1 VRQGCWQRRVVG
13 AGATADRSA
22 DQVARPGC
30 LGLNSRR
37 RDALTTAPQ
46 QETAPHPSIERRA
59 PIRRHLSMMPRNC
72 DALPSTDPDEISTQA
87 SGRDL
92 AQSSG
97 WIPLH
102 HIFRRTTGSEV
113 LCWIR
118 EGVSPSAVQRRQMWR
133 MVGPS
138 ADQGTSRSNAV
149 VCWVD
154 ASGRS
159 PLVLGVW
166 CGYLCLRCSIGRAK
180 QQYCRRQCSETYSPL
195 LAQAVGR

>member
-1 VRQGCWQRRVVG
+1 METGREYKLAVELTYPLRRIGLPHWNQLQQAALLVGALPCARLERCEDGGFPFFPKWRFQLAGLQIGREVVG
-13 AGATADRSA
+13 AGATADRPA
-22 DQVARPGC
+22 DQVVRPGC

-118 EGVSPSAVQRRQMWR
+118 EGVSPSEVQRRQMWR
-133 MVGPS
+133 M
-138 ADQGTSRSNAV
+138 
-149 VCWVD
+149 
-154 ASGRS
+154 
-159 PLVLGVW
+159 
-166 CGYLCLRCSIGRAK
+166 
-180 QQYCRRQCSETYSPL
+180 
-195 LAQAVGR
+195 